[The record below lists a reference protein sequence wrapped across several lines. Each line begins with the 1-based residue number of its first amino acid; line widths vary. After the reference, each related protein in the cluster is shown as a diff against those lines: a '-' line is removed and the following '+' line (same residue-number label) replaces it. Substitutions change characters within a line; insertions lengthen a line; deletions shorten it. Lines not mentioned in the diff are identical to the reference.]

1 MGKEYVEKAVAAMNL
16 DCEYICIDKE
26 KHNMIV
32 FQIEEKEG
40 FGFYAGTGR
49 DEFVMTKE
57 KYLICVTA
65 NSCEAIRKEIMLGK
79 DAYGFVGTVTN
90 MWYAD
95 GFMKIV

>member
-1 MGKEYVEKAVAAMNL
+1 MEEYAKKAVAAADL
-16 DCEYICIDKE
+16 DSDYICIDEAK
-26 KHNMIV
+26 NNLIV
-32 FQIEEKEG
+32 FQIEEKDG
-40 FGFYAGTGR
+40 IRVRVGTVP
-49 DEFVMTKE
+49 DEFVLTKE

-65 NSCEAIRKEIMLGK
+65 NSCEAIRREIMLGK